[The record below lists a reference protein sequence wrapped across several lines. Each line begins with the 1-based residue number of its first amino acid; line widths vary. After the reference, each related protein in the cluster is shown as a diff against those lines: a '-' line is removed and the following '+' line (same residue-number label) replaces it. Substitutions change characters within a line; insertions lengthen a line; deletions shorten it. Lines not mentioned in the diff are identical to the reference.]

1 MYQLDSKEENNRK
14 NEREAGSERGGGGGG
29 RERDVV
35 VRSYRWSGSR
45 CGKGRAKRREER
57 ALKAAPEIALLLPD
71 ISIAFSLDCD
81 YYDSLSSPPSLRP
94 RRFSLFPF
102 YHRSYRI

>member
-1 MYQLDSKEENNRK
+1 MKGKLDLR
-14 NEREAGSERGGGGGG
+14 GGGGG